1 MHRVAPL
8 ILLLSLAPFSPMPKA
23 AAADLNYTLY
33 VVGLPVG
40 DATVSLDLGTS
51 AYRAGLRFH
60 TTGIADMFVGD
71 RVDEHTS
78 GRFESDRPSPVEY
91 FSTGRRHGT
100 DRIVGMTWHDG
111 TPVVTTITP
120 ANSTERE
127 DVPAALLAHTV
138 NPLDAIIL
146 LLRQVAR
153 TGRCEASSRAF
164 DGRRL
169 QLLEARTLGD
179 EDIPPSGRSSF
190 SGRAL
195 RCDFTD
201 KTLAGFRLG
210 PGRDDDLRDHHGTV
224 WLAQISPAGQKLP
237 VRASVETRWFGD
249 ATIYLTS
256 ASP

>member
-1 MHRVAPL
+1 MHRAVPL
-8 ILLLSLAPFSPMPKA
+8 ILLFCLAPFSFMPEA
-23 AAADLNYTLY
+23 TAADLNYTLY

-40 DATVSLDLGTS
+40 NATISLDLAAP
-51 AYRAGLRFH
+51 AYRAELRFH
-60 TTGIADMFVGD
+60 TTGIADLFVGD
-71 RVDEHTS
+71 RMDEHTS
-78 GRFESDRPSPVEY
+78 GRFENDRPSPMEY
-91 FSTGRRHGT
+91 FSTGRRNGV
-100 DRIVGMTWHDG
+100 DRVVGMTWRDG
-111 TPVVTTITP
+111 TPVITTITP

-127 DVPAALLAHTV
+127 DVPAALLAHTMD
-138 NPLDAIIL
+138 PLDAIVM

-153 TGRCEASSRAF
+153 TGRCEASARAY

-169 QLLEARTLGD
+169 QLLEARTSGD

-210 PGRDDDLRDHHGTV
+210 SSRDDDLREHHGTV

-237 VRASVETRWFGD
+237 VRASIETRWFGD
-249 ATIYLTS
+249 ATIFLTS